1 MNIQISHSSMIP
13 IYEQIA
19 EQIRSQIR
27 NGQLKSEEPLPS
39 VRSLAKDFR
48 ISALTAKKA
57 YDLLEEEGMV
67 CTIHGKGTYVSK
79 INPNLLQEEMQKQ
92 LEESLLQAIQ
102 KAKLM
107 KMSDEDIVDLVS
119 LLLEE
124 YK

>member
-57 YDLLEEEGMV
+57 YDLW
-67 CTIHGKGTYVSK
+67 KR
-79 INPNLLQEEMQKQ
+79 
-92 LEESLLQAIQ
+92 
-102 KAKLM
+102 KAWSVPFMERELM
-107 KMSDEDIVDLVS
+107 FLK
-119 LLLEE
+119 
-124 YK
+124 

>member
-1 MNIQISHSSMIP
+1 
-13 IYEQIA
+13 
-19 EQIRSQIR
+19 
-27 NGQLKSEEPLPS
+27 
-39 VRSLAKDFR
+39 
-48 ISALTAKKA
+48 
-57 YDLLEEEGMV
+57 
-67 CTIHGKGTYVSK
+67 
-79 INPNLLQEEMQKQ
+79 MQKQ